1 MSAMK
6 LGSLAPPTYN
16 FTGNSDALYDEQLPF
31 VIAILL
37 QKSTVLNT
45 CRKLDHG
52 YCNKSDC
59 LQIIQEEILQ
69 NSSKLH
75 ICCSTLKLTL

>member
-16 FTGNSDALYDEQLPF
+16 FTGNSDTLHDEELSF
-31 VIAILL
+31 VIGILL

-52 YCNKSDC
+52 YCNNSDFSGRDHTEFFKITH
-59 LQIIQEEILQ
+59 LFVQI
-69 NSSKLH
+69 
-75 ICCSTLKLTL
+75 